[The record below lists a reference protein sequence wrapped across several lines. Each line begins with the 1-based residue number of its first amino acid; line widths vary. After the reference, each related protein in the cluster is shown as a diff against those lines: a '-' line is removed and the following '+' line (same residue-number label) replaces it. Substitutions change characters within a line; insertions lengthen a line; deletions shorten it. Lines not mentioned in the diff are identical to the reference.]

1 MRRRA
6 KPRFWLFLIAVTLLV
21 FGASFL
27 VMRARY
33 AQGEALLKQTRADR
47 DALVLQVN
55 ALTDQLN
62 FARTD
67 EKIDNFL
74 VRNLVVFKKQLV
86 ENFLF
91 EFDGRKRTVVYFQF
105 VQSEELL
112 EERELVRLVI
122 FVFEFNRV
130 KGGINVIDEV
140 DGRVADEVSDEEVVR
155 FVVDIQRSVILLQIA
170 VSLPECVLN
179 INIRCIDLIHH
190 YSYVTK

>member
-62 FARTD
+62 FTRTD
-67 EKIDNFL
+67 DYVIRTARDELGMIMPGE
-74 VRNLVVFKKQLV
+74 VR
-86 ENFLF
+86 
-91 EFDGRKRTVVYFQF
+91 
-105 VQSEELL
+105 
-112 EERELVRLVI
+112 
-122 FVFEFNRV
+122 
-130 KGGINVIDEV
+130 
-140 DGRVADEVSDEEVVR
+140 
-155 FVVDIQRSVILLQIA
+155 
-170 VSLPECVLN
+170 
-179 INIRCIDLIHH
+179 
-190 YSYVTK
+190 YVNGAR